1 MTTTEAAAVLGV
13 QPKTVTRYILRGLI
27 AATKHGR
34 DYWIEPGELERFQQT
49 RRGVGYP
56 AGRPRKEPRHD

>member
-1 MTTTEAAAVLGV
+1 MTTPEAAAVLGV

-27 AATKHGR
+27 AATKRGR
-34 DYWIEPGELERFQQT
+34 DYWIEPSALTQFQQM

-56 AGRPRKEPRHD
+56 AGRPRK